1 MSSTATDSADGLP
14 AALRN
19 ARLLVLGAAYA
30 LLVLIFLRTGLS
42 LSMTSAAGLIAWA
55 IQALPLA
62 AFLPGLHHSHPR
74 AYAWLG
80 FIIQFYFIH
89 GVLLAFNPARLPWG
103 LAQIALTVL
112 IFCALIAFIRRHRR
126 EFGAGP

>member
-1 MSSTATDSADGLP
+1 MRHG
-14 AALRN
+14 N
-19 ARLLVLGAAYA
+19 ARLLVLIPAYA
-30 LLVLIFLRTGLS
+30 LLILIFLRTGLS
-42 LSMTSAAGLIAWA
+42 LSMTSAPGLIAWG

-62 AFLPGLHHSHPR
+62 ALLPGLHRSRPR

-89 GVLLAFNPARLPWG
+89 GVLLAFNPARLTWG
-103 LAQIALTVL
+103 LAHISLCVV
-112 IFCALIAFIRRHRR
+112 IFCALIAFIRRYRR

>member
-1 MSSTATDSADGLP
+1 MRHG
-14 AALRN
+14 N
-19 ARLLVLGAAYA
+19 ARLLVLISAYA
-30 LLVLIFLRTGLS
+30 LLALIFLRTGLS

-62 AFLPGLHHSHPR
+62 AFLPGLHRSHPR

-89 GVLLAFNPARLPWG
+89 GVLLAFNPERLAWG
-103 LAQIALTVL
+103 LAHISLCVL

>member
-1 MSSTATDSADGLP
+1 MSEKDSTAVLP
-14 AALRN
+14 AAVRN

-30 LLVLIFLRTGLS
+30 LLALIFLRTGLS

-55 IQALPLA
+55 IQALPLV
-62 AFLPGLHHSHPR
+62 AFLPGLHRSRPR

-89 GVLLAFNPARLPWG
+89 GVLLAFNPVRLTWG
-103 LAQIALTVL
+103 LAHISLCVL
-112 IFCALIAFIRRHRR
+112 IFCALIAFIRGYRR

>member
-1 MSSTATDSADGLP
+1 MSEKDSTAVLP
-14 AALRN
+14 AAVRN

-30 LLVLIFLRTGLS
+30 LLALIFLRTGLS
-42 LSMTSAAGLIAWA
+42 LSMASAAGLIAWA

-62 AFLPGLHHSHPR
+62 AFLPGLHRSHPR

-89 GVLLAFNPARLPWG
+89 GVLLAFNPARLTWG
-103 LAQIALTVL
+103 LAHIALCVL
-112 IFCALIAFIRRHRR
+112 IFCALIAFIRSYRR